1 MQTDRVY
8 LDHNATTPIR
18 PEALAAVVETLASG
32 GNPSSVHQDGRR
44 ARAAAESARDA
55 VAALAGAPSDGVVF
69 TSGGTEANHLALAG
83 SGADRILVS
92 AIEHDSVLAAARL
105 SGLPVETVVVT
116 ADGSLDLDDLT
127 AKLGDNAGRTLV
139 SVMAANNET
148 GVVQP
153 IEAVV
158 ERARSAGAMVH
169 CDAVQAAGKIPLDFA
184 THGLDFMTL
193 SGHKVGAP
201 AGVGALVVADGADV
215 RARQGGGGQE
225 RGRRAGTENLSGI
238 TGFGAAARIVAD
250 CADSGRLAALRDELE
265 VQLSAV
271 AEDAVI
277 FGANAPRLGNT
288 AAVAM
293 PGVSSEVQVMALDLA
308 GIAVSAG
315 AACSSGKVRASH
327 VLQAMGFGAGYSDCS
342 IRISFGWTTT
352 AADIDRLV
360 AAWTDLY
367 RRKRAA

>member
-1 MQTDRVY
+1 MPTDRVY

-18 PEALAAVVETLASG
+18 PEAMAAVVEALASG
-32 GNPSSVHQDGRR
+32 GNPSSVHQDGRQ
-44 ARAAAESARDA
+44 ARAAVETARDA

-69 TSGGTEANHLALAG
+69 TSGGTEANHLALAA

-105 SGLPVETVVVT
+105 SGLPVETMAVT
-116 ADGSLDLDDLT
+116 VDGSLDLDDLT
-127 AKLGDNAGRTLV
+127 AKLGGADRRTLV

-153 IEAVV
+153 IDAVV
-158 ERARSAGAMVH
+158 DRARSAGAMVH
-169 CDAVQAAGKIPLDFA
+169 CDAVQAAGKIPLDF
-184 THGLDFMTL
+184 TSLGLDFMTL
-193 SGHKVGAP
+193 SGHKVGGP
-201 AGVGALVVADGADV
+201 AGSGALMVAGRAEV

-238 TGFGAAARIVAD
+238 AGFGAAARIVAD
-250 CADSGRLAALRDELE
+250 SADGGRLAALRDKLE
-265 VQLSAV
+265 ARLSAV

-277 FGANAPRLGNT
+277 FGAKAPRLGNT
-288 AAVAM
+288 SAIAM
-293 PGVSSEVQVMALDLA
+293 PGVSSELQVMALDLA

-327 VLQAMGFGAGYSDCS
+327 VLQAMGFGTGYSDCA
-342 IRISFGWTTT
+342 IRISLGWTTT

-360 AAWTDLY
+360 AAWTELY